1 MFAISLY
8 MAIVENKLIFAVIGI
23 LAAYLLIKMFSKA
36 SKSEKVYE
44 KQLDKI
50 LNSDENKVKGRFE

>member
-1 MFAISLY
+1 
-8 MAIVENKLIFAVIGI
+8 MAIVENKLIFALIGI
-23 LAAYLLIKMFSKA
+23 LAAYLLIKMFNKA
-36 SKSEKVYE
+36 SKTEKGYE